1 MGGRLEGTAAGYV
14 VGLGGGAVPWAHFSI
29 LPSTPQAVSASEIGI
44 ANWPRPGT
52 ADTSVPSNPARPPA
66 LGLAVTDD
74 SSAVISEPPMPSA
87 VFLPSS
93 ILPMV
98 SPSAPLTWPRT
109 GLPSRLSKVPSRST
123 TCFNWSTGAGLVG
136 VRVTGP
142 DMGADLLTTEKSR
155 SNRLIGS
162 LVAGSVLPDVVVAG
176 VTPPTGGRSNCARSS
191 SRFMIRDI
199 SPAD

>member
-1 MGGRLEGTAAGYV
+1 MVAGYV

-52 ADTSVPSNPARPPA
+52 AETMVPSSPARPPA
-66 LGLAVTDD
+66 LGLAGTDE

-109 GLPSRLSKVPSRST
+109 GLPSLLSKVLSRST
-123 TCFNWSTGAGLVG
+123 TCFNWSTGAELVG
-136 VRVTGP
+136 VTGP
-142 DMGADLLTTEKSR
+142 GMGAVLLTREKSR

-162 LVAGSVLPDVVVAG
+162 VVAGSVLPDVVVAG
-176 VTPPTGGRSNCARSS
+176 VTPPTSGGRN
-191 SRFMIRDI
+191 
-199 SPAD
+199 